1 MRAAAIPI
9 VMPLVLM
16 PIPALSFDEDEFCIA
31 VTDAARRMNA
41 RKGRWLDR
49 STRYDGV
56 LVDCEAKT
64 LEAKRFLNADPD
76 SMREGWKTRKEL
88 EWNYAYCSDERW
100 RKAIDAGWNIIST
113 LTFRSN
119 DQLSFV
125 AECEMVDIPSR

>member
-1 MRAAAIPI
+1 MKPGSKNRLKIALWGAIGATIPI
-9 VMPLVLM
+9 VMPLVLV

-64 LEAKRFLNADPD
+64 LEAKRFLDADPD

-88 EWNYAYCSDERW
+88 EW
-100 RKAIDAGWNIIST
+100 
-113 LTFRSN
+113 
-119 DQLSFV
+119 
-125 AECEMVDIPSR
+125 